1 MTIGKNLHYALRQ
14 LRKSPAFAFT
24 VIGTLALCIGA
35 NTAIFTIVDAL
46 FFRPLPYPNPERL
59 VMVST
64 SVNHEGA
71 SEVDTSQDG
80 RQWEVV
86 RDHASFLDTAV
97 YGSTSGVNLVAGG
110 RVEYVQN
117 QRVSANFFHVLGV
130 PPLVG
135 REFSRQED
143 VPNGPALAILS
154 YGLWRRVFHGD
165 SSVVGRSIDL
175 RGAPYT
181 VVGIIP
187 ESFRALPTGL
197 GTDASPDVW
206 TPLRPSTTGEGSGD
220 NYGVIGRLNSG
231 VTLAQANGQLN
242 SIMQGLFSRMHLNKG
257 VTIEE
262 KALPLQT
269 GITYDLRSRVHLM
282 WGAVGLVLLIGCV
295 NIAGILMA
303 RSATRSREF
312 ATRLALGAS
321 RRRIVG
327 ELLTES
333 VVLALFGGIA
343 GLVLGQFALDG
354 LLRMNPG
361 GFTLSGPVRLEV
373 PVMAVMLALSLTT
386 SIFFGLFP
394 ALEAS
399 AVDLRSALSEAG
411 RSNAGSRR
419 QWKRQSLVFA
429 EVALGVVLVA
439 SAGLLIR
446 TFMTIANAGP
456 GFDPH
461 NLMIASASLQDERY
475 ATAAAGSRLFRE
487 SLQRIQTIPGV
498 ESAAVALS
506 SPYTRPLNEGLA
518 AVNGRPPSQGITEFT
533 YATPGM
539 FETLRMKLLRGRLFT
554 DDDNAGAARVALV
567 NEAFLKRYLHA
578 NADPLGVPIKIE
590 NKDWRIIGVVN
601 NVQEK
606 NGIGVGGPIDHFPEV
621 YVPVD
626 QFPDGIFAMANIWF
640 SPVWIVRTATV
651 NNHGDNSSIATA
663 MQRALASVDPRVPFS
678 SFKTMADVR
687 GAALQEQRYQATIF
701 SVLAGLATLLAA
713 LGLYGLIAQSVAQ
726 RRREMGIRLALGATA
741 NGVVRAAALPG
752 ITLSLAGIAFGIVLA
767 LLATRLLKSQIWGVA
782 PTDPATFVTVALL
795 LIVVAAAA
803 SILPALRL
811 ARIDPAQTLRDE

>member
-1 MTIGKNLHYALRQ
+1 VTIWKNLHYAVRQ
-14 LRKSPAFAFT
+14 LRKSPAFALT

-35 NTAIFTIVDAL
+35 NTAIYTIVDAL

-64 SVNHEGA
+64 SVNQEGA
-71 SEVDTSQDG
+71 SDVDTSQDG

-86 RDHASFLDTAV
+86 RDHASLLDTAV

-130 PPLVG
+130 PPMVG

-154 YGLWRRVFHGD
+154 YGLWQRVFHGD
-165 SSVVGRSIDL
+165 ASVVGRTIDL

-187 ESFRALPTGL
+187 ENFRALPAGL
-197 GTDASPDVW
+197 GADAPPDVW
-206 TPLRPSTTGEGSGD
+206 TPLRPSTEGEGSGD

-231 VTLAQANGQLN
+231 VTMAQASGQLN
-242 SIMQGLFSRMHLNKG
+242 SIMQGLFSRMHVNKG
-257 VTIEE
+257 ATIEE

-269 GITYDLRSRVHLM
+269 GITYDLSSRVHLM

-321 RRRIVG
+321 RPRIVG

-333 VVLALFGGIA
+333 AVLALVGGVA

-354 LLRMNPG
+354 LLRLNPG
-361 GFTLSGPVRLEV
+361 DFTVAGPVRLDV
-373 PVMAVMLALSLTT
+373 PVMAVMLALSLIT
-386 SIFFGLFP
+386 SVLFGLFP

-399 AVDLRSALSEAG
+399 AVDLRAALSEAG

-419 QWKRQSLVFA
+419 QWKRQSLVFV

-475 ATAAAGSRLFRE
+475 ATAAGGSKLFRE
-487 SLQRIQTIPGV
+487 SLRRIQAIPGV

-506 SPYTRPLNEGLA
+506 SPYMRPLNEGLS
-518 AVNGRPPSQGITEFT
+518 AVNGRPPSHGITEFT

-554 DDDNAGAARVALV
+554 DDDNATSARVAVV
-567 NEAFLKRYLHA
+567 NEAFLRRYLHA
-578 NADPLGVPIKIE
+578 NSDPLGVPIRIE

-606 NGIGVGGPIDHFPEV
+606 NGIGPGGPIDRFPEV

-640 SPVWIVRTATV
+640 SPVWIVRT
-651 NNHGDNSSIATA
+651 HQDNRGIATA
-663 MQRALASVDPRVPFS
+663 MQRALASVDPRLPFS

-687 GAALQEQRYQATIF
+687 GAALQEQRYQAAIF
-701 SVLAGLATLLAA
+701 SVLAALATLLAA

-726 RRREMGIRLALGATA
+726 RKREMGIRLALGATV
-741 NGVVRAAALPG
+741 NGVIRAAAVPG
-752 ITLSLAGIAFGIVLA
+752 IALSLAGVALGIVLA
-767 LLATRLLKSQIWGVA
+767 LFATRLLKSQIWGVA
-782 PTDPATFVTVALL
+782 PTDPATFVTVALV
-795 LIVVAAAA
+795 LICVAAGA
-803 SILPALRL
+803 SIIPALRL
-811 ARIDPAQTLRDE
+811 ARLDPAQTLRDE

>member
-1 MTIGKNLHYALRQ
+1 MTIWKNLHYAVRQ
-14 LRKSPAFAFT
+14 LRKSPAFALT
-24 VIGTLALCIGA
+24 VVGTLALCIGA
-35 NTAIFTIVDAL
+35 NTAIYTIVDAL

-86 RDHASFLDTAV
+86 RDHASFLDSAV

-117 QRVSANFFHVLGV
+117 QRVSANFFHVLGIA
-130 PPLVG
+130 PLLG

-143 VPNGPALAILS
+143 VPNGPAPAILS
-154 YGLWRRVFHGD
+154 FGLWQRVFHGD
-165 SSVVGRSIDL
+165 SSVVGRTIDL
-175 RGAPYT
+175 RGSPYT

-187 ESFRALPTGL
+187 ENFRALPTGL

-206 TPLRPSTTGEGSGD
+206 TPLHPSTTGEGSGD
-220 NYGVIGRLNSG
+220 NYGVIGRLKSG
-231 VTLAQANGQLN
+231 VNMAQANGQLN
-242 SIMQGLFSRMHLNKG
+242 SIMQDLFSRMHVGKG

-262 KALPLQT
+262 KALPLRS
-269 GITYDLRSRVHLM
+269 GITYDLSSRVYLM

-321 RRRIVG
+321 RTRIVG

-333 VVLALFGGIA
+333 LVLALVGGGA
-343 GLVLGQFALDG
+343 GLVVGQFALDG
-354 LLRMNPG
+354 LLRLNPG
-361 GFTLSGPVRLEV
+361 DFTLAGPVRLDV
-373 PVMAVMLALSLTT
+373 PVMAVMLALSVIT
-386 SIFFGLFP
+386 SVFFGLAP

-419 QWKRQSLVFA
+419 QWKRQSLVFV
-429 EVALGVVLVA
+429 EVALGVVLVV

-446 TFMTIANAGP
+446 TFLTVANAGP
-456 GFDPH
+456 GFDPR

-487 SLQRIQTIPGV
+487 SLQRIRAIPGV

-518 AVNGRPPSQGITEFT
+518 EVDGRPPSQGITEFT

-554 DDDNAGAARVALV
+554 DDDGAGSTRVAVV
-567 NEAFLKRYLHA
+567 NEAFLRRYLHA
-578 NADPLGVPIKIE
+578 NTDPLGVPIKIE
-590 NKDWRIIGVVN
+590 NEDWRIIGVVN

-606 NGIGVGGPIDHFPEV
+606 NGIGPGGPIDRFPEV
-621 YVPVD
+621 YVPVE

-640 SPVWIVRTATV
+640 SPVWIVRTP
-651 NNHGDNSSIATA
+651 GDDRVIATA
-663 MQRALASVDPRVPFS
+663 MQRALASVDPRLPFS
-678 SFKTMADVR
+678 SFKTMSDVR
-687 GAALQEQRYQATIF
+687 GAALQQQRYQATIF
-701 SVLAGLATLLAA
+701 SVLAALATLLAV

-726 RRREMGIRLALGATA
+726 RKREMGIRLALGATG
-741 NGVVRAAALPG
+741 NGVIRAAAVPG
-752 ITLSLAGIAFGIVLA
+752 IALSLAGIAFGVVLA
-767 LLATRLLKSQIWGVA
+767 LFATRLLKSQIWGIA

-795 LIVVAAAA
+795 LIGVAAVA
-803 SILPALRL
+803 SIVPALRL
-811 ARIDPAQTLRDE
+811 ARLDPAQTLRDE